1 MLKGAK
7 KESDGEAAGFNSP
20 AARMGRTQHAG
31 GAQDKQPGRLP
42 REVGWGMGD
51 RVGVEAEVEVEG

>member
-1 MLKGAK
+1 MERRQGSTARRQGW
-7 KESDGEAAGFNSP
+7 DGRSTP
-20 AARMGRTQHAG
+20 AALK
-31 GAQDKQPGRLP
+31 DKQPGRLP